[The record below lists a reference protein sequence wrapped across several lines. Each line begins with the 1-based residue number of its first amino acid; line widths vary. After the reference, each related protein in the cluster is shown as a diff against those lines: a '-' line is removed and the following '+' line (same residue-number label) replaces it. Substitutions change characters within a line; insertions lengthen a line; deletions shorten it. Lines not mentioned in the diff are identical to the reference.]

1 MKYIFPWFFLLI
13 MSLNVAIPLMEQLRG
28 GDMYEYTEL
37 GAKELDGKDKSEKE
51 EGKEKESY
59 TFSDHSGLN
68 PGAFYNKKR
77 KNSGFPKADQL
88 LSELYAFLPELPP
101 EA

>member
-1 MKYIFPWFFLLI
+1 

-28 GDMYEYTEL
+28 GDMYELAEM
-37 GAKELDGKDKSEKE
+37 GAKDVDEKDKTEKE

-59 TFSDHSGLN
+59 TFSNHSGIN
-68 PGAFYNKKR
+68 PGAFISKKR
-77 KNSGFPKADQL
+77 RNSGFPKSDQPN
-88 LSELYAFLPELPP
+88 SELYASLPELPP